1 MTPRTR
7 VTRRIPSSHCGFSPI
22 TRHPTGLIMLLLS
35 CEPSQTVQGRRSV
48 AQRRPAYPCRSR
60 KFHPR
65 GLARWERIGA
75 LSIVMLALL
84 HLFGA
89 FVANRF
95 KSRRRLEIENLYLR
109 HQLNIAM
116 RRVLSEIISGRN
128 GGAVRGRLA
137 DTRWEG
143 LNERARQVGLDLMEL
158 GRRALS

>member
-1 MTPRTR
+1 MREN
-7 VTRRIPSSHCGFSPI
+7 RRIIHCDACAAPPVRSFCRKP
-22 TRHPTGLIMLLLS
+22 
-35 CEPSQTVQGRRSV
+35 VQV
-48 AQRRPAYPCRSR
+48 AT
-60 KFHPR
+60 
-65 GLARWERIGA
+65 W
-75 LSIVMLALL
+75 
-84 HLFGA
+84 
-89 FVANRF
+89 
-95 KSRRRLEIENLYLR
+95 LEIENLYLR